1 MKLTNNQIRQGSG
14 ELNWNILTQY
24 SMARDDSNHLSS
36 CTSPIKNN
44 NLPGWDLGRNCWAA
58 ACRPAFS
65 AHRSHQNNYWAPTKA
80 AYVPVRATG
89 RPPVL
94 SEPIWIESPS
104 GLCPCVT
111 HVLHSLRND
120 QSRLSPLSR
129 IVHSWAEKL
138 FIWTTQQ
145 NTDIFLFNLHFC
157 VHQVRTPH
165 PKYSIRRYILKIDC
179 NKDKILQ
186 LFFCC
191 CCYC

>member
-65 AHRSHQNNYWAPTKA
+65 AHRSHQSNYWAPTKA
-80 AYVPVRATG
+80 AYVPVGATA
-89 RPPVL
+89 RPPVP

-104 GLCPCVT
+104 GLCPCVVSCVAWGMIRAGCPIKVGSST
-111 HVLHSLRND
+111 LE
-120 QSRLSPLSR
+120 LSSCLFGQHNR
-129 IVHSWAEKL
+129 IQIYFSS
-138 FIWTTQQ
+138 IC
-145 NTDIFLFNLHFC
+145 IFVFT
-157 VHQVRTPH
+157 R
-165 PKYSIRRYILKIDC
+165 
-179 NKDKILQ
+179 
-186 LFFCC
+186 
-191 CCYC
+191 